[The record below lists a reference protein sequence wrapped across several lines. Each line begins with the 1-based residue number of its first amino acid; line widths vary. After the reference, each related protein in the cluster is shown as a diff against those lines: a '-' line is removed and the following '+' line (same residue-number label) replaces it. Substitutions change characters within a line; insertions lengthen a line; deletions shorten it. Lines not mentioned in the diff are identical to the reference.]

1 MSGET
6 MVCAAA
12 IFNGAPLA
20 IRPAFSTI
28 RRYLEP
34 QIGDDEGARGEA
46 R

>member
-20 IRPAFSTI
+20 IRPAFFNDST
-28 RRYLEP
+28 LL
-34 QIGDDEGARGEA
+34 GTAN
-46 R
+46 